1 MTEVTLVKRLIIL
14 GILALLVVGATACT
28 REKPFDSS
36 TPVVAQGVTPA
47 SGATAPAPSGAAT
60 TPGALVPGPTET
72 PAPSATLA
80 VPPPSLVV
88 PPVSPVTPTLSA
100 PAASAS
106 GTYTVQWGDWM
117 RKIAEKN
124 GVTVEALV
132 AANPGIN
139 PNLIYPGQVLKI
151 PVPGGSVP
159 TPSTGGAT
167 PSAPSS
173 GPTTYTVQQ
182 GEWFYEV
189 ARKFGV
195 SVAQLQA
202 ANPGVNPNFLY
213 PGQVLNI
220 PGSGAAAPTSIP
232 SGAMTPT
239 PSSGVM
245 PTPGTGGSQTYTV
258 LSGDTLNA
266 IAVRFHTT
274 TYAIQIANHLANAN
288 AIYPGMVL
296 IIPSP

>member
-14 GILALLVVGATACT
+14 GIFALVVMGASACT

-36 TPVVAQGVTPA
+36 TPVVAQGVTPVP
-47 SGATAPAPSGAAT
+47 GATTPASSGAAT
-60 TPGALVPGPTET
+60 TPGALVPGPIET
-72 PAPSATLA
+72 PGPSATLA

-100 PAASAS
+100 PAVSAS
-106 GTYTVQWGDWM
+106 GTYTVQWGDWLK
-117 RKIAEKN
+117 RIAEKN

-139 PNLIYPGQVLKI
+139 PDLIYPGQVLKI
-151 PVPGGSVP
+151 PSPGGSMP

-167 PSAPSS
+167 PIVPSG

-182 GEWFYEV
+182 GEWFYGV

-220 PGSGAAAPTSIP
+220 PGSAAPTTSP
-232 SGAMTPT
+232 SGAATPT
-239 PSSGVM
+239 PSGALT
-245 PTPGTGGSQTYTV
+245 PTPGGSQTYTV
-258 LSGDTLNA
+258 QYGDTLYA

-274 TYAIQIANHLANAN
+274 TYAIQIANHLPNAN

>member
-1 MTEVTLVKRLIIL
+1 
-14 GILALLVVGATACT
+14 
-28 REKPFDSS
+28 
-36 TPVVAQGVTPA
+36 
-47 SGATAPAPSGAAT
+47 
-60 TPGALVPGPTET
+60 
-72 PAPSATLA
+72 
-80 VPPPSLVV
+80 
-88 PPVSPVTPTLSA
+88 
-100 PAASAS
+100 
-106 GTYTVQWGDWM
+106 M

-151 PVPGGSVP
+151 PVPGGSV
-159 TPSTGGAT
+159 ST
-167 PSAPSS
+167 PSS
-173 GPTTYTVQQ
+173 GAVTPVVPSGEPTTYTVQQ
-182 GEWFYEV
+182 GEWFYQI

-213 PGQVLNI
+213 PGQVLNV
-220 PGSGAAAPTSIP
+220 PGGGAAGPTAIP
-232 SGAMTPT
+232 SGATTPT
-239 PSSGVM
+239 PSGAPT
-245 PTPGTGGSQTYTV
+245 PTPGAGGSQTYAV
-258 LSGDTLNA
+258 QSGDTLYA

-274 TYAIQIANHLANAN
+274 TYAIQIANHLPNAN

>member
-1 MTEVTLVKRLIIL
+1 MTEVTLLKRLIIV
-14 GILALLVVGATACT
+14 GILALVVVGATACT

-36 TPVVAQGVTPA
+36 TPVVAQGATPVP
-47 SGATAPAPSGAAT
+47 GAT

-80 VPPPSLVV
+80 VPPPTLVV

-151 PVPGGSVP
+151 PVPGGSV
-159 TPSTGGAT
+159 ST
-167 PSAPSS
+167 PSS
-173 GPTTYTVQQ
+173 GAVTPVVPSGEPTTYTVQQ
-182 GEWFYEV
+182 GEWFYQI

-213 PGQVLNI
+213 PGQVLNV
-220 PGSGAAAPTSIP
+220 PGGGAAGPTAIP
-232 SGAMTPT
+232 SGATTPT
-239 PSSGVM
+239 PSGAPT
-245 PTPGTGGSQTYTV
+245 PTPGAGGSQTYAV
-258 LSGDTLNA
+258 QSGDTLYA

-274 TYAIQIANHLANAN
+274 TYAIQIANHLPNAN

>member
-14 GILALLVVGATACT
+14 GILALVAMGASACT

-36 TPVVAQGVTPA
+36 TPVVAQGVTSVP
-47 SGATAPAPSGAAT
+47 GATSPAPSGAVT
-60 TPGALVPGPTET
+60 TPSALVSGPTET
-72 PAPSATLA
+72 PGPSATLA

-88 PPVSPVTPTLSA
+88 PIVTPAAPTLSA

-106 GTYTVQWGDWM
+106 GTYTVQWGDWL

-139 PNLIYPGQVLKI
+139 PNVIYPGQVLKI
-151 PVPGGSVP
+151 PLPGGSVP
-159 TPSTGGAT
+159 TPSTGSAT
-167 PSAPSS
+167 PSAPSG

-220 PGSGAAAPTSIP
+220 PGSAAPTAIP
-232 SGAMTPT
+232 SGSTTPT
-239 PSSGVM
+239 PSGAPT
-245 PTPGTGGSQTYTV
+245 PTPGGNQTYTV
-258 LSGDTLNA
+258 LYGDTLYA

>member
-1 MTEVTLVKRLIIL
+1 
-14 GILALLVVGATACT
+14 
-28 REKPFDSS
+28 
-36 TPVVAQGVTPA
+36 
-47 SGATAPAPSGAAT
+47 
-60 TPGALVPGPTET
+60 
-72 PAPSATLA
+72 
-80 VPPPSLVV
+80 
-88 PPVSPVTPTLSA
+88 
-100 PAASAS
+100 
-106 GTYTVQWGDWM
+106 M

-124 GVTVEALV
+124 GVTVEALI

-151 PVPGGSVP
+151 PVPGGSV
-159 TPSTGGAT
+159 ST
-167 PSAPSS
+167 PSAGAVTPVVPS
-173 GPTTYTVQQ
+173 GEPTTYTVQQ
-182 GEWFYEV
+182 GEWFYQV

-220 PGSGAAAPTSIP
+220 PGGGAAAPTSIP
-232 SGAMTPT
+232 SGATTPT
-239 PSSGVM
+239 P
-245 PTPGTGGSQTYTV
+245 TPGAGGSQTYTV
-258 LSGDTLNA
+258 LSGDTLYS

-274 TYAIQIANHLANAN
+274 TYAIQIANHLASAN